1 MFPTNPFWNG
11 WEENSNYSLLNL
23 IMKKDTNNSRRKFLD
38 KGLKIGVVT
47 ALTGIGLS
55 KLANKINANN
65 EPHAG
70 HTMELMTTDGTIIEV
85 DASEVVEIDN
95 SHKHQEIEG
104 QKEYDIREGMPNRK
118 FVMVIDLAKCKN
130 ALKCQTA
137 CNKHH
142 YITGDHAWLKV
153 YKMQE
158 DQDTAPY
165 WMPTTCMHC
174 DHPAC
179 VTVCPVDAT
188 FKRRDGLVL
197 IDNER
202 CIGCRFCMAACPY
215 STRVFNWSE
224 PDQGEITMNMGMEDH
239 GHHASPEYAG
249 MPSVKGTV
257 DKCDFC
263 PHSIENNELPHCVT
277 ACPNG
282 VFYFGDKYE
291 DTVTNGEE
299 TLRLSQLLID
309 KNGYRLMEGL
319 GTKPS
324 VYYLPPVDRLVDFK
338 EGLESFTDYKSV
350 DKPE

>member
-1 MFPTNPFWNG
+1 
-11 WEENSNYSLLNL
+11 
-23 IMKKDTNNSRRKFLD
+23 MKNNKTTSRRKFLD
-38 KGLKIGVVT
+38 KGLKIS
-47 ALTGIGLS
+47 LTTVISGLGITKLAS
-55 KLANKINANN
+55 KLNAQAD
-65 EPHAG
+65 EK
-70 HTMELMTTDGTIIEV
+70 TDVKMELMTTDGTIIQV
-85 DASEVVEIDN
+85 GSSEVMEMDN
-95 SHKHQEIEG
+95 SKKH
-104 QKEYDIREGMPNRK
+104 KEYNVREGMPNRK

-130 ALKCQTA
+130 ALKCQNA

-142 YITGDHAWLKV
+142 YITGNHAWLKV

-158 DQDTAPY
+158 DADTAPY

-224 PDQGEITMNMGMEDH
+224 PNQDEITMLMEMEH
-239 GHHASPEYAG
+239 QTHNSAEFAG
-249 MPSVKGTV
+249 LPSIKGTV

-263 PHSIENNELPHCVT
+263 PHTIKENILPHCVT

-309 KNGYRLMEGL
+309 KHGYRLMEGL

-324 VYYLPPVDRLVDFK
+324 VFYLPPVDRLVDFK
-338 EGLESFTDYKSV
+338 EGLESFTDFKSV
-350 DKPE
+350 DKSE

>member
-1 MFPTNPFWNG
+1 M
-11 WEENSNYSLLNL
+11 EE
-23 IMKKDTNNSRRKFLD
+23 KRKNSRRNFIQ
-38 KGLKIGVVT
+38 KGLKWTFIT
-47 ALTGIGLS
+47 ALGGLGLS
-55 KLANKINANN
+55 KISSKLNSKNK
-65 EPHAG
+65 
-70 HTMELMTTDGTIIEV
+70 HTSNKKVELLTTNGDL
-85 DASEVVEIDN
+85 VEID
-95 SHKHQEIEG
+95 SSQIIQKKHS
-104 QKEYDIREGMPNRK
+104 KDKDKKYNVREGIPNRK

-130 ALKCQTA
+130 ALICQSV

-158 DQDTAPY
+158 SEDTAPY

-224 PDQGEITMNMGMEDH
+224 PNQGEIMLDMNMEEH
-239 GHHASPEYAG
+239 KSSPEFTG
-249 MPSVKGTV
+249 MPSIKGTV

-263 PHSIENNELPHCVT
+263 PHTIKENKLPHCVT

-299 TLRLSQLLID
+299 TLRLSKLLKD
-309 KNGYRLMEGL
+309 KDGYRLMESL

-324 VYYLPPVDRLVDFK
+324 VFYLPPVDRLVDFE
-338 EGLESFTDYKSV
+338 EGLKHFTDFRSV
-350 DKPE
+350 KKPEE

>member
-1 MFPTNPFWNG
+1 M
-11 WEENSNYSLLNL
+11 ENSNKYN
-23 IMKKDTNNSRRKFLD
+23 RRYFLD
-38 KGLKIGVVT
+38 NGLKFGLAALIG
-47 ALTGIGLS
+47 GIGLS
-55 KLANKINANN
+55 KLASKLYGKTNTNSGDK
-65 EPHAG
+65 
-70 HTMELMTTDGTIIEV
+70 MELMTTDGTIIEV
-85 DASEVVEIDN
+85 DASEVIDVSHSKDEEIKYN
-95 SHKHQEIEG
+95 L
-104 QKEYDIREGMPNRK
+104 REGMPNRK

-130 ALKCQTA
+130 ALKCQDA

-142 YITGDHAWLKV
+142 YITGEHAWLKV

-158 DQDTAPY
+158 EADTAPY

-215 STRVFNWSE
+215 STRVFNWKE
-224 PDQGEITMNMGMEDH
+224 PDYGESSEIVMHMNMAHEPH
-239 GHHASPEYAG
+239 NSIEFTG
-249 MPSVKGTV
+249 MPSKIGTV

-263 PHSIENNELPHCVT
+263 PHAIKENELPHCVT

-291 DTVTNGEE
+291 DTVTNGDE
-299 TLRLSQLLID
+299 TLRLSKLLRD
-309 KNGYRLMEGL
+309 KSGYRLMEGL

-324 VYYLPPVDRLVDFK
+324 VFYLPPVNRLVDFK
-338 EGLESFTDYKSV
+338 DGLDDFRNFNSV
-350 DKPE
+350 EKIN

>member
-1 MFPTNPFWNG
+1 MEDNN
-11 WEENSNYSLLNL
+11 
-23 IMKKDTNNSRRKFLD
+23 KNSRRKFLD
-38 KGLKIGVVT
+38 KGLKLGLVT
-47 ALTGIGLS
+47 AIGGIGLS
-55 KLANKINANN
+55 KLANKLNAQDN
-65 EPHAG
+65 EHSG
-70 HTMELMTTDGTIIEV
+70 EKMELMTTDGNLIEV
-85 DASEVVEIDN
+85 DSSEVMEMVPSEN
-95 SHKHQEIEG
+95 EEEK
-104 QKEYDIREGMPNRK
+104 YNLREGMPNRK

-130 ALKCQTA
+130 ALKCQVA

-158 DQDTAPY
+158 DEDTAPY

-224 PDQGEITMNMGMEDH
+224 PGQEITLNMNMEM
-239 GHHASPEYAG
+239 ASRKHNSIEYTG

-263 PHSIENNELPHCVT
+263 PHAIKENKLPHCVT

-299 TLRLSQLLID
+299 SVRLSKLLRD
-309 KNGYRLMEGL
+309 KDGYRLMEGL

-324 VYYLPPVDRLVDFK
+324 VYYLPPVDRLVDF
-338 EGLESFTDYKSV
+338 EDGLENFTGYKSV

>member
-1 MFPTNPFWNG
+1 M
-11 WEENSNYSLLNL
+11 E
-23 IMKKDTNNSRRKFLD
+23 
-38 KGLKIGVVT
+38 KGLKFSFFATIGG
-47 ALTGIGLS
+47 LGLS
-55 KLANKINANN
+55 KLISKLNSK
-65 EPHAG
+65 
-70 HTMELMTTDGTIIEV
+70 TKDQSTDLTELMTTSGDIIQV
-85 DASEVVEIDN
+85 DSSEVVTIKNSKNKDEIYN
-95 SHKHQEIEG
+95 V
-104 QKEYDIREGMPNRK
+104 REGIPNRK

-130 ALKCQTA
+130 ALICQRV

-142 YITGDHAWLKV
+142 FITGDHAWLKV

-158 DQDTAPY
+158 SEDTAPY

-202 CIGCRFCMAACPY
+202 CVGCRFCMAACPY

-224 PDQGEITMNMGMEDH
+224 PNQGEINLNKNMNEH
-239 GHHASPEYAG
+239 KSSPEYTE
-249 MPSVKGTV
+249 MPSIKGTV

-263 PHSIENNELPHCVT
+263 PHTIKENKLPHCVT

-291 DTVTNGEE
+291 DTVTNGDE
-299 TLRLSQLLID
+299 TLRLSKLLRD
-309 KNGYRLMEGL
+309 KDGYRLMESL

-324 VYYLPPVDRLVDFK
+324 VFYLPPVDRLVDF
-338 EGLESFTDYKSV
+338 EDGLENYTDFRSV
-350 DKPE
+350 EKPD

>member
-1 MFPTNPFWNG
+1 M
-11 WEENSNYSLLNL
+11 E
-23 IMKKDTNNSRRKFLD
+23 DNNKNTRRKFLD
-38 KGLKIGVVT
+38 KGLKIGL
-47 ALTGIGLS
+47 ASAIGSIGLTKIAS
-55 KLANKINANN
+55 KLNA
-65 EPHAG
+65 ETKSSSEE
-70 HTMELMTTDGTIIEV
+70 TMELMTTDGTIIEV
-85 DASEVVEIDN
+85 DSSEVEEV
-95 SHKHQEIEG
+95 K
-104 QKEYDIREGMPNRK
+104 DIADHETKYRLREGMPNRK

-130 ALKCQTA
+130 ALKCQA
-137 CNKHH
+137 SCNKNH
-142 YITGDHAWLKV
+142 YITGEHAWLKV

-158 DQDTAPY
+158 DEDTAPY

-197 IDNER
+197 IDNDR

-215 STRVFNWSE
+215 STRVFNWEE
-224 PDQGEITMNMGMEDH
+224 PDYGEAAEVFLEMH
-239 GHHASPEYAG
+239 GADQPHNSIEYAG
-249 MPSVKGTV
+249 VPSKIGTV

-263 PHSIENNELPHCVT
+263 PHKIHKNEVPHCVE

-291 DTVTNGEE
+291 DTVTNGAE
-299 TLRLSQLLID
+299 TLRLSKLLEEKD
-309 KNGYRLMEGL
+309 GYRLMEDL

-338 EGLESFTDYKSV
+338 EGLNFYKNFNSV
-350 DKPE
+350 DKSDY

>member
-1 MFPTNPFWNG
+1 MENNTN
-11 WEENSNYSLLNL
+11 
-23 IMKKDTNNSRRKFLD
+23 KSRRYFLD
-38 KGLKIGVVT
+38 NGLKLGLATLIG
-47 ALTGIGLS
+47 GIGLS
-55 KLANKINANN
+55 KIASKLYGKTVPNSKNTI
-65 EPHAG
+65 
-70 HTMELMTTDGTIIEV
+70 ELMTTDGTIVEV
-85 DASEVVEIDN
+85 DSSEVVEVIH
-95 SHKHQEIEG
+95 SHDQE
-104 QKEYDIREGMPNRK
+104 KKYNLREGMPNRK

-142 YITGDHAWLKV
+142 YITGEHAWLKV

-158 DQDTAPY
+158 EEDTAPY

-197 IDNER
+197 IDNDR

-224 PDQGEITMNMGMEDH
+224 PDYGEDSEEMMQMNMAHKEH
-239 GHHASPEYAG
+239 NSIEFAG
-249 MPSVKGTV
+249 MPSKIGTV

-263 PHSIENNELPHCVT
+263 PHAIKENVLPHCVT

-291 DTVTNGEE
+291 DTVTNGSE
-299 TLRLSQLLID
+299 TVRLSQLLID
-309 KNGYRLMEGL
+309 KSGYRLMEGL

-324 VYYLPPVDRLVDFK
+324 VFYLPPVDRLVDFK
-338 EGLESFTDYKSV
+338 DGLDKFTNFNSV
-350 DKPE
+350 EKNK

>member
-1 MFPTNPFWNG
+1 MGNIN
-11 WEENSNYSLLNL
+11 
-23 IMKKDTNNSRRKFLD
+23 KNSRRKFIE
-38 KGLKIGVVT
+38 KGLKLGLVT
-47 ALTGIGLS
+47 AVSGFGIS
-55 KLANKINANN
+55 KIVSKTIAKTSIPPSNKI
-65 EPHAG
+65 
-70 HTMELMTTDGTIIEV
+70 ELMTTDGTLIQV
-85 DASEVVEIDN
+85 DSSEVVEMNHSKKLDDYN
-95 SHKHQEIEG
+95 V
-104 QKEYDIREGMPNRK
+104 REGMPDRK

-130 ALKCQTA
+130 ALKCQKA

-158 DQDTAPY
+158 DVDTAPY

-224 PDQGEITMNMGMEDH
+224 PNQGEISMLMEMEH
-239 GHHASPEYAG
+239 QTHNTAEFAG
-249 MPSVKGTV
+249 LPSVKGTV

-263 PHSIENNELPHCVT
+263 PHAIKQNELPHCVT

-291 DTVTNGEE
+291 DTVTNGSES
-299 TLRLSQLLID
+299 LRLSKLLKD
-309 KNGYRLMEGL
+309 KDGYRLMESL

-324 VYYLPPVDRLVDFK
+324 VYYLPPVDRLVDFE
-338 EGLESFTDYKSV
+338 EGLEHYTDFRSV